1 MRHLRILLVTL
12 LTIVGATIG
21 MAQNLY
27 ICGNPITTSGTIS
40 GISGVSGSL
49 TYSGTTLTLNN
60 ATIAAGAS
68 QGITMNQGTI
78 VVQGDNTISSS
89 DYNALKIGGSV
100 TIRGTG
106 TLTLIGNG
114 TGNGGSTAIG
124 GCGIYFENTN
134 INIASLSIM
143 GGVLLKSQGARYGVY
158 GDNSNQI
165 LRFSGENTSF
175 ITQGTISSIYFA
187 GNLQLSSPLQIL
199 TPEGAS
205 FNSSEKV
212 VVDASGNVVN
222 SEVIIA
228 KEGYGTQDNPEA
240 YAVLSG
246 SRLAFYYDGNRDMH
260 VGTTKPITGNVPDWV
275 NNTAIT
281 TVDFDASYD
290 NYRPTTAQSLF
301 KGLTNLTTINNISR
315 LHTDNVTNMS
325 RMFFGCSS
333 LTSLDVSGFNT
344 MNVTTMDSMFDDCS
358 LLTSLDLSNF
368 NTAKVTTM
376 HYMFY
381 CCYKLANLDV
391 SCFNTEKVTDMS
403 YMFSHCPKL
412 TSLDVSSFNTTNV
425 TDMHGMFYQCS
436 MLTSLDVSNFNT
448 EKVTTMNTMFSQC
461 SELTSLNL
469 LSFNTEKVTDM
480 GWMFSGCSNLTTI
493 YCDDDWNTST
503 VTSSS
508 DMFTGCTAL
517 VGGNGTVYDANNVGI
532 AYAHPDATGNPGY
545 FTRFQET
552 APVPYAIVSIDG
564 KKITF
569 YYDGKQTL
577 RQGTKYGMT
586 WDIPG
591 WTDTSLSITITKAV
605 FDPSFDD
612 YHNLT
617 NASYMFCNMRN
628 LEEIV
633 DLRYLHTE
641 NVKTMSNM
649 FSGCN
654 KLTTIDVSGFDTHN
668 VTNMS
673 QMFAGCPVSSLDLSN
688 FNTEN
693 VTNMNYVFRGCSS
706 LTSLDLRNFDTKKV
720 TDMSY
725 MFSDCSNLETIFC
738 NDNWKTTTVQGSTNM
753 FKNCTKLNS
762 PAMQQYDDNKVDVEY
777 ANPDTG
783 YFTTKSVAY
792 AVVDNTTLTFYY
804 DTQKNSRTG
813 TKYDM
818 TWDIFPGW
826 TKTSGNNTIT
836 TVKFDSSF
844 YNYHEMTKTSYMFF
858 QMTALTQINGL
869 NYLRTENVTEMSS
882 MFDGCSKLTSLDL
895 RKFNTGNVTYMNRMF
910 FGCSKLTGLDLSKFN
925 TEKVTN
931 MSTMFYNCSAL
942 ISLDLSNFNTENVTD
957 MMSLFFGCS
966 SLTSLDLMNF
976 NTKNVTDM
984 SFMFYGCENLE
995 SIYCNDDWNTTT
1007 EAYSNDMFTN
1017 CTRLV
1022 GGNGTTYDA
1031 NNVTIAYAHPDA
1043 AGNPGYFN
1051 DKVPYAVVSEDGKT
1065 LTFYYDAQ
1073 RNSRTGTKYPMTWND
1088 YPGWTKSS
1096 GNNTITTVTFDA
1108 SFANYHG
1115 LTSTKSMFYNLNST
1129 AFTQIEHLEYLNTEN
1144 VTNMESMFYRCIY
1157 LTNLDLTSFN
1167 TAKVTEMST
1176 MFYGCGLLRTI
1187 YCNDDWNTSTLNYS
1201 YRMFYGCNELVGGNG
1216 TAYNS
1221 SSTGAEYAHPDEA
1234 DNPGYFTMLETA
1246 YAVLSTDGKTL
1257 TFYYDG
1263 KQALRPGTKYS
1274 MTWDNY
1280 PGWTESS
1287 VSTAITKAVFDPSF
1301 DNYHNLTNASYMFYN
1316 MQNLTEIVDLRYL
1329 HTENVLTMSNMFS
1342 TSNKLTTFDVSG
1354 FDTHNVTDMSQMFAG
1369 CPVSSLDLS
1378 NFNTENVTNM
1388 YHMFRYCAKIT
1399 TVDLTN
1405 FNTANVENMSGM
1417 FGYCSSLTSLDLRNF
1432 DIKKV
1437 TNMSYMF
1444 SGCSNLVTIYCN
1456 DNWDTSTV
1464 TESGYMFGDCYKLTG
1479 GNGTTCNP
1487 NIAHSRPVAYAHP
1500 DGGISNPG
1508 YFTWKAV
1515 LGDVNQDGHV
1525 DVADVTAAVNIVK
1538 GNSSASYD
1546 STAADLNG
1554 DGEVTQAD
1562 VKLLVKR
1569 VLGIAPH
1576 DEALTYK
1583 VNIVLSQNYNGVSI
1597 PIDEKIC
1604 KAFNLSAQQIAD
1616 QTLDTYKE
1624 ALDLGEIAF
1633 YACKSDGTP
1642 QAEANTYT
1650 TNPELGYFM
1659 DKQGNTS
1666 NYGKPEA
1673 NVVIE
1678 FVRSSQ
1684 LFNVLQYPDRNA
1696 AGDTGTYHVA
1706 LRYKADDGNTYTA
1719 KVTFNVTFVSSG
1731 SNSYTLQ

>member
-12 LTIVGATIG
+12 LTIVGATTSL
-21 MAQNLY
+21 AQTDY
-27 ICGNPITTSGTIS
+27 GVSIDGQPITSANYTNISSSGGFPAVTSGTVTFDPSTYTLTLTNATINGTSNSPTIIVSHALSIIVNGTNTVIASTPYKATINGAYDIS
-40 GISGVSGSL
+40 ISGSGSLDLQSESDCGIYLSGSANSLTITNCTVIAKGEWGISGWSQKENNPVTINNATVRAYGSNQDGSICDL
-49 TYSGTTLTLNN
+49 KSLTLNGC
-60 ATIAAGAS
+60 AITSPSGA
-68 QGITMNQGTI
+68 
-78 VVQGDNTISSS
+78 V
-89 DYNALKIGGSV
+89 
-100 TIRGTG
+100 
-106 TLTLIGNG
+106 
-114 TGNGGSTAIG
+114 
-124 GCGIYFENTN
+124 
-134 INIASLSIM
+134 
-143 GGVLLKSQGARYGVY
+143 
-158 GDNSNQI
+158 
-165 LRFSGENTSF
+165 
-175 ITQGTISSIYFA
+175 
-187 GNLQLSSPLQIL
+187 
-199 TPEGAS
+199 
-205 FNSSEKV
+205 FNSSKHAV
-212 VVDASGNVVN
+212 CDASG
-222 SEVIIA
+222 SIIHNQWITI
-228 KEGYGTQDNPEA
+228 EPLDPEP
-240 YAVLSG
+240 YAVLDG
-246 SRLAFYYDGNRDMH
+246 STLTFYYDPLKETRTGTKYNIPWNYGIDFTLPGWTSEDGNS
-260 VGTTKPITGNVPDWV
+260 
-275 NNTAIT
+275 AIT
-281 TVDFDASYD
+281 TVNFNESFA
-290 NYRPTTAQSLF
+290 NYENLKSTYGMF
-301 KGLTNLTTINNISR
+301 KGLSELREINHLSR
-315 LHTDNVTNMS
+315 LRTDNVIDMSMMFAGCSKLETIDLSQFATFNVISMSAMFYGCSSLKSFSPSWQFDTGNVIGMEQMFTDCSSLESIDLGNFNTENVTNLCQMFSDCSRLTELDISNFNTAKVTNMNS
-325 RMFFGCSS
+325 LFMNCSS
-333 LTSLDVSGFNT
+333 LTSLDVRN
-344 MNVTTMDSMFDDCS
+344 
-358 LLTSLDLSNF
+358 L
-368 NTAKVTTM
+368 NTANNSQFAM
-376 HYMFY
+376 
-381 CCYKLANLDV
+381 
-391 SCFNTEKVTDMS
+391 
-403 YMFSHCPKL
+403 MFS
-412 TSLDVSSFNTTNV
+412 
-425 TDMHGMFYQCS
+425 
-436 MLTSLDVSNFNT
+436 
-448 EKVTTMNTMFSQC
+448 
-461 SELTSLNL
+461 
-469 LSFNTEKVTDM
+469 
-480 GWMFSGCSNLTTI
+480 
-493 YCDDDWNTST
+493 
-503 VTSSS
+503 
-508 DMFTGCTAL
+508 
-517 VGGNGTVYDANNVGI
+517 
-532 AYAHPDATGNPGY
+532 
-545 FTRFQET
+545 
-552 APVPYAIVSIDG
+552 
-564 KKITF
+564 
-569 YYDGKQTL
+569 
-577 RQGTKYGMT
+577 
-586 WDIPG
+586 
-591 WTDTSLSITITKAV
+591 
-605 FDPSFDD
+605 
-612 YHNLT
+612 
-617 NASYMFCNMRN
+617 
-628 LEEIV
+628 
-633 DLRYLHTE
+633 
-641 NVKTMSNM
+641 
-649 FSGCN
+649 
-654 KLTTIDVSGFDTHN
+654 
-668 VTNMS
+668 
-673 QMFAGCPVSSLDLSN
+673 
-688 FNTEN
+688 
-693 VTNMNYVFRGCSS
+693 GCSS
-706 LTSLDLRNFDTKKV
+706 LTSLDLTGFDTAKASW
-720 TDMSY
+720 MSSMFENCTALTTIY
-725 MFSDCSNLETIFC
+725 CNDTWSCSGESARMFSGCTNLHGTI
-738 NDNWKTTTVQGSTNM
+738 G
-753 FKNCTKLNS
+753 
-762 PAMQQYDDNKVDVEY
+762 YDENKVDVTY

-792 AVVDNTTLTFYY
+792 AVVDNTTLSFYY

-826 TKTSGNNTIT
+826 TTTSGNNTIT
-836 TVKFDSSF
+836 TAKFDSSF

-910 FGCSKLTGLDLSKFN
+910 FGCSKLTGLDLLKFN

-931 MSTMFYNCSAL
+931 MSTMFYNCRAL
-942 ISLDLSNFNTENVTD
+942 KSLDLSNFNTENVTD
-957 MMSLFFGCS
+957 MKSMFFGCS

-976 NTKNVTDM
+976 NTENVTDM

-1007 EAYSNDMFTN
+1007 VTYSNDMFTN
-1017 CTRLV
+1017 CTKLV

-1031 NNVTIAYAHPDA
+1031 NNVTIAYAHPDV

-1144 VTNMESMFYRCIY
+1144 VTNMESMFYRCLY
-1157 LTNLDLTSFN
+1157 LTNLDLTNFN

-1263 KQALRPGTKYS
+1263 KQALRPSTKYS

-1388 YHMFRYCAKIT
+1388 YHMFRFCT
-1399 TVDLTN
+1399 NLTSVDLTN
-1405 FNTANVENMSGM
+1405 FNTANVEIMSGM

-1432 DIKKV
+1432 DTKKV
-1437 TNMSYMF
+1437 TDMSYMF
-1444 SGCSNLVTIYCN
+1444 SGCSNLETIYCN
-1456 DNWDTSTV
+1456 DDWNRSTV

-1487 NIAHSRPVAYAHP
+1487 NIAHSRPVAFAHP
-1500 DGGISNPG
+1500 DGGTSNPG

-1515 LGDVNQDGHV
+1515 LGDVNQDGYV

-1538 GNSSASYD
+1538 GNNSASYD

-1554 DGEVTQAD
+1554 DGEVTQDD
-1562 VKLLVKR
+1562 VNLLVKR

-1576 DEALTYK
+1576 DESLTYN
-1583 VNIVLSQNYNGVSI
+1583 VSIVPSEFFLAVSI
-1597 PIDEKIC
+1597 PLDNRIC
-1604 KAFNLSAQQIAD
+1604 KAFDLTSQQIAD
-1616 QTLDTYKE
+1616 QTLETYK
-1624 ALDLGEIAF
+1624 ADPDPGEIVF
-1633 YACKSDGTP
+1633 YACNSDGTLLNN
-1642 QAEANTYT
+1642 ADSYSAN
-1650 TNPELGYFM
+1650 PPGYWL
-1659 DKQGNTS
+1659 DKDGNRVIWQDP
-1666 NYGKPEA
+1666 NIYLA
-1673 NVVIE
+1673 IE
-1678 FVRSSQ
+1678 FNKLGQRFDLS
-1684 LFNVLQYPDRNA
+1684 QYPNHNA

-1706 LRYKADDGNTYTA
+1706 MRYKADDGNTYTA
-1719 KVTFNVTFVSSG
+1719 KVTFNVTFTSSG